1 MRTVLQGSAVGSSK
15 FIKKGYLFQIALSSL
30 FILLFTTCTKTIHDR
45 RSRATVTPES
55 REYFGCRVNGSGFVT
70 EARNNNVSGS
80 CSYVSSYRNTAKT
93 FQIFSNRFHNSCKN
107 STVGITLDSV
117 ELVAGK
123 RYNLGIPGAK
133 ANYGT
138 YFLVPD
144 CGQDRIEM
152 NTFGETNNYII
163 IKSFDPIKKVVTGT
177 FNFTVRDA
185 QGNRYQIT
193 DGIFDRHFTTD

>member
-1 MRTVLQGSAVGSSK
+1 MRTALQESAVGSRK
-15 FIKKGYLFQIALSSL
+15 FIKKGNLLKVALAPL
-30 FILLFTTCTKTIHDR
+30 FILLFTTCTKTVHDR

-55 REYFGCRVNGSGFVT
+55 REYFGCRVNGAGFVT

-80 CSYVSSYRNTAKT
+80 CTYVSSYRNTSKT
-93 FQIFSNRFHNSCKN
+93 FQILSDRFHSSCSN

-123 RYNLGIPGAK
+123 RYNLGVPGEK
-133 ANYGT
+133 ANYGS
-138 YFLVPD
+138 YFLVPG
-144 CGQDRIEM
+144 CGQDRIQM
-152 NTFGETNNYII
+152 NTFGETENYII

-177 FNFTVRDA
+177 FNFTVKDA